1 MILGLDRNQDGLCF
15 AELDAAVSALTTR
28 TVCFNAHAYPD
39 QVPKDAVVFNLE
51 NVGTQVPRTAFEG
64 HEIWDFSER
73 NVKAW
78 ARANVKHVPIGYH
91 PSMER
96 FQMRPWEER
105 DIDVILVGSLNA
117 RREKVLR
124 ELVRAGLHVWV
135 VPPGTK
141 YGAERDEMLSRSKL
155 ALNVLYDGTYLYPV
169 LRAAHLVANKVPM
182 LSEYAIDGTPEWA
195 TVERGSYIHLAQ
207 FAAAYVQS
215 EKRLTRGA
223 ELAYDMF
230 KKTALTLPED
240 ACGAS

>member
-1 MILGLDRNQDGLCF
+1 MILGLDRNQDGQCF
-15 AELDAAVSALTTR
+15 AELDAAVSSLTTR
-28 TVCFNAHAYPD
+28 TVCFNAHAFPE
-39 QVPKDAVVFNLE
+39 QLPKDAVVFNLE

-124 ELVRAGLHVWV
+124 ELVRSGLHVWV

-155 ALNVLYDGTYLYPV
+155 AINMLHTEGNLYPT
-169 LRAAHLVANKVPM
+169 LRAAHLAANRVPM
-182 LSEYAIDGTPEWA
+182 LSENAPGIPRWA
-195 TVERGSYIHLAQ
+195 HLNSHKYDDLARACMEHLTFAEILKERDRESP
-207 FAAAYVQS
+207 YVKFRR
-215 EKRLTRGA
+215 EP
-223 ELAYDMF
+223 
-230 KKTALTLPED
+230 LTLPED